1 MLLNLP
7 SLKLQRHPLLLYA
20 LRALYTQLHTQL
32 YLEEMQNC
40 VDIRQFDM
48 SKVLLEQALGRGP
61 ARGRSAV
68 PQYLVLKVSSLVY
81 SALHPHLGHTHMS

>member
-1 MLLNLP
+1 MY
-7 SLKLQRHPLLLYA
+7 HPPCMYA
-20 LRALYTQLHTQL
+20 LPAPHTQLHTQL

-81 SALHPHLGHTHMS
+81 SALHPGRIYLVNSDLFDLDVLHI

>member
-32 YLEEMQNC
+32 YLEELQNC
-40 VDIRQFDM
+40 VDIRQFDL
-48 SKVLLEQALGRGP
+48 SGVLLEPTPYRGLP
-61 ARGRSAV
+61 RSRSAV
-68 PQYLVLKVSSLVY
+68 PQYLVLKVPVYPLVY
-81 SALHPHLGHTHMS
+81 STLHLGHTHMS